1 MWGMG
6 QFPPYFYWE
15 LSPPL
20 VSFISL
26 TSSSNNHLK
35 IDVMIIV
42 TLEWSIP
49 VTSPNN
55 KVPRLPTFWFFFNVS
70 YFIWILSPKLPCNTC
85 VYLKT
90 TELDWKG
97 WALSEQA
104 ALGQAP
110 LHTNRSVAGRG
121 GQSLCTQNGG
131 AVSTRGSIAT
141 PTLVASVKEK
151 ISPGTTWSFIS
162 YRKFNFLLWD
172 HWHVVCHWPE
182 WHSDQPECRGFNWK
196 CQYWFIPWDKYAI
209 IMYDMNNEGT
219 FGVGYMRTIGNLLG
233 FSIKIKLL

>member
-162 YRKFNFLLWD
+162 YRKFNFLYGITDTWFVIDQNGILTNLNAGALTEN
-172 HWHVVCHWPE
+172 VSIGSFPE
-182 WHSDQPECRGFNWK
+182 TNMPSSCTTWTMRGHLVLVIW
-196 CQYWFIPWDKYAI
+196 
-209 IMYDMNNEGT
+209 E
-219 FGVGYMRTIGNLLG
+219 LLG
-233 FSIKIKLL
+233 IFSVSL